1 MHLCSASGRLWLWA
15 NKPTSGCLANSSVT
29 QAPREGPHPP
39 PSNGIPPVKLL
50 WLITVH
56 LLFQW
61 NSAFPCCLKQT
72 DHQTLLSPA
81 PIPKHLLYVSFSQ
94 PSHSDKAANPEVL
107 KWTNDLAKFRKQLK
121 GRESSR
127 PMARSSENKP
137 STEAV
142 ILLRTESHLPLKRS
156 RKDRFLEAD
165 SQDP

>member
-1 MHLCSASGRLWLWA
+1 M
-15 NKPTSGCLANSSVT
+15 
-29 QAPREGPHPP
+29 
-39 PSNGIPPVKLL
+39 KLH

-72 DHQTLLSPA
+72 DHQTLLSPN
-81 PIPKHLLYVSFSQ
+81 PPEHLLYISFLQ

-127 PMARSSENKP
+127 PMSRFSENKP
-137 STEAV
+137 SNRSCDLTVLWEPLTTQ
-142 ILLRTESHLPLKRS
+142 ILQERQVPWSWLPGPLAFRAH
-156 RKDRFLEAD
+156 FLCIFPWPP
-165 SQDP
+165 SQGNPDQRCWKFCRVVLVCFSP

>member
-1 MHLCSASGRLWLWA
+1 M
-15 NKPTSGCLANSSVT
+15 KF
-29 QAPREGPHPP
+29 
-39 PSNGIPPVKLL
+39 L

-56 LLFQW
+56 LLFHW
-61 NSAFPCCLKQT
+61 NSAFPCCLKQS
-72 DHQTLLSPA
+72 DHQTFLSPA

-127 PMARSSENKP
+127 PMSRSSENKS

-142 ILLRTESHLPLKRS
+142 ILPRTESHLPLKRS

-165 SQDP
+165 SQDPWHSRHTFCVSSHDLRHRETQIKDAENSAGFFFLPLNN

>member
-1 MHLCSASGRLWLWA
+1 M
-15 NKPTSGCLANSSVT
+15 
-29 QAPREGPHPP
+29 
-39 PSNGIPPVKLL
+39 KLL

-72 DHQTLLSPA
+72 DHQTLLSPN
-81 PIPKHLLYVSFSQ
+81 PIPKHLLYISFLQ

-127 PMARSSENKP
+127 PMSRFSENKP

-142 ILLRTESHLPLKRS
+142 ISLCSETHLPLKYS

-165 SQDP
+165 SQDPWHSGHTFSVSSHDLHHRETQIKDAENSAGLFWFVFAPK